1 MYPTQLDRRKS
12 TAHPLMWVVELLAII
27 ALLLLA
33 ACTGSS
39 SAAETPTA
47 TTVPTVTPTATA
59 TQDTRDV
66 AATITMNEFN
76 FTGTTHVTIKA
87 GQAVS
92 FDDTHGSIHILVIG
106 TNGQFKAQSGAPPQL
121 NSADG
126 TNVDGDI
133 KIIRFLTAG
142 TYPIT
147 CTLHPDMQATVTVK

>member
-1 MYPTQLDRRKS
+1 MG
-12 TAHPLMWVVELLAII
+12 VVVLLAVI

-39 SAAETPTA
+39 SGADATPTA
-47 TTVPTVTPTATA
+47 TSVPTVTPIPTATP
-59 TQDTRDV
+59 DTSNV
-66 AATITMNEFN
+66 AATITMDEFN
-76 FTGTTHVTIKA
+76 FTGNAHVTIKA

-92 FDDTHGSIHILVIG
+92 FDDTHGSIHVLVIG
-106 TNGQFKAQSGAPPQL
+106 THGQFKAMSGAPPEL

-133 KIIRFLTAG
+133 KVITFPTAG